1 MSVVCPHCQTPLDAA
16 ASAAEEIVCTFCG
29 ANFRL
34 TAGITTGWSL
44 SEHQRA
50 LGKFELL
57 DLVGAGAY
65 GSVYKARDT
74 ELGRTVAV
82 KVPRAGDLGNGGDSD
97 RFLRE
102 ARSVAQLRHPSIVPV
117 FEIGQDSGLPYLV
130 SEFVHGITLADLL
143 TSERLPPRAAAELL
157 AQIADAL
164 HYAHGQGVIHRDVKP
179 SNIMLEN
186 PSNAATL
193 AKKHSRDVSGWDA
206 HFTARLMDFG
216 LAKRDTG
223 EVTMTV
229 EGQLL
234 GTPAYMS
241 PEQARGEAHSVDG
254 RSDVYSLGVILYQ
267 LLTGELPFKGNAR
280 MLLHHVLHDE
290 PKPPRKRDAMV
301 PRDLETVCLKAMAK
315 EPTRRYATAGELA
328 VDLRRF
334 LAGEPVQARPVGRA
348 ERLIRWCRRNPA
360 VASLSTAVIVLLGV
374 LLGFGAW
381 NLRSD
386 WAAPRPPANPGSPP
400 DTSADDLLQVVADLD
415 HSDPDWRLER
425 IEAKRPAIPDEQNG
439 AIQIGKFR
447 KAVADMTGRPSVEGG
462 WLPPGR
468 PDLHK
473 RLDALPYLPP
483 REPLSDNDLRSLR
496 EELKRIAPLLH
507 IARKMID
514 YPQGRFHLAP
524 TRDVVST
531 LVPDYQVARNLGH
544 LLRVDAEIQI
554 HDKDRVQALSDCQS
568 MWNVGRAY
576 VDEPNTI
583 AQLIRVAMVRETLRL
598 VERILA
604 HGEFNRA
611 ELAALQPLLVEAT
624 QTPVLVTMLRDD
636 RAANHYLLSSLGTGD
651 VTAHTLRFLGIEDRS
666 QLPSAKN
673 IRQLHAWWL
682 SYATEGVA
690 IARQPPEQWDALIKP
705 YEEKALSAP
714 LAGTSLRDFLIDD
727 PLKPQ
732 GAAKRSRMS
741 RNTAAVLRHVA
752 ELNTALAAL
761 AVERSRLAH
770 GDWPCDLAAL
780 VPAYLKEVPC
790 DPYDGQPLRY
800 RRVAE
805 GVVVYS
811 LGPDRTDNQGKLD
824 QTPSPADGTD
834 IGFQLWDVSKRRPPA
849 AAGGP

>member
-1 MSVVCPHCQTPLDAA
+1 M
-16 ASAAEEIVCTFCG
+16 VCTSCG
-29 ANFRL
+29 ASFRL
-34 TAGITTGWSL
+34 TAGTTTGWNP
-44 SEHQRA
+44 SEHQRT

-57 DLVGAGAY
+57 DLVGAGAF

-74 ELGRTVAV
+74 ELGRTVAI
-82 KVPRAGDLGNGGDSD
+82 KVPRAGNLGSSGDTD

-102 ARSVAQLRHPSIVPV
+102 ARSVAQLRHPAIVPV
-117 FEIGQDSGLPYLV
+117 FDIGQDSGLPYLV

-143 TSERLPPRAAAELL
+143 TSERLAARAAAELV

-164 HYAHGQGVIHRDVKP
+164 DYAHKQGVIHRDVKP
-179 SNIMLEN
+179 SNIMLEAREKAG
-186 PSNAATL
+186 AADSAT
-193 AKKHSRDVSGWDA
+193 SRGYVP
-206 HFTARLMDFG
+206 RLMDFG

-229 EGQLL
+229 EGQVL

-280 MLLHHVLHDE
+280 MLLHHVLRDE
-290 PKPPRKRDAMV
+290 PKPPRKRDATV

-315 EPTRRYATAGELA
+315 EPARRYPTAGELA
-328 VDLRRF
+328 ADLRRF
-334 LAGEPVQARPVGRA
+334 LKGEPIQARPVGRA
-348 ERLIRWCRRNPA
+348 ERLVRWCRRNPA
-360 VASLSTAVIVLLGV
+360 VAGLSTALIVLLGV

-386 WAAPRPPANPGSPP
+386 RAAPPPPANPGNPP

-415 HSDPDWRLER
+415 RYDPNWRLEQ

-447 KAVADMTGRPSVEGG
+447 KAVADMTDRPLLEGG
-462 WLPPGR
+462 WLPPNR
-468 PDLHK
+468 PDLYK
-473 RLDALPYLPP
+473 QVDALPYLPP
-483 REPLSDNDLRSLR
+483 KAPLSDNDLRSLR
-496 EELKRIAPLLH
+496 EELKRVAPLLP

-514 YPQGRFHLAP
+514 YPQGRFHLAT
-524 TRDVVST
+524 TRDAIST

-554 HDKDRVQALSDCQS
+554 HDDDRVQALSDCRAT
-568 MWNVGRAY
+568 WNVGRAY
-576 VDEPNTI
+576 LDEPSAI
-583 AQLIRVAMVRETLRL
+583 AQLTRIAVVRVTLRL

-604 HGEFNRA
+604 RGDLTDA
-611 ELAALQPLLVEAT
+611 ELAELQPLLVEAM
-624 QTPVLVTMLRDD
+624 QVPVLESMLRDD
-636 RAANHYLLSSLGTGD
+636 RAMMHYFLSSLSTGD
-651 VTAHTLRFLGIEDRS
+651 VTANTLKLYGIEDRS
-666 QLPSAKN
+666 QLPVAKD
-673 IRQLHAWWL
+673 IRRLHAWWL

-705 YEEKALSAP
+705 YDEKAQSAP
-714 LAGTSLRDFLIDD
+714 LAGTPLRDLLIDY
-727 PLKPQ
+727 PFLPP
-732 GAAKRSRMS
+732 GAAKRSRITAYS
-741 RNTAAVLRHVA
+741 AAVLLHLA
-752 ELNTALAAL
+752 ELRCALAAL
-761 AVERSRLAH
+761 AVERFRLAH
-770 GDWPCDLAAL
+770 GDWPRDLATL
-780 VPAYLKEVPC
+780 GPAFLKEVPI

-800 RRVAE
+800 RRVAD

-824 QTPSPADGTD
+824 RTPSLADGTD
-834 IGFQLWDVSKRRPPA
+834 LGFQLWDVAKRRPPPA
-849 AAGGP
+849 DGGP